1 MKVCARLRVVLGVHN
16 DGVEVVARPLIA
28 RRWIGEDI
36 ALPFAHLGDT
46 GWRGHAMRRC
56 NGPALLDLR
65 CAAQGRSTVAILGH
79 EL

>member
-1 MKVCARLRVVLGVHN
+1 MKVFPRLRVVLGVHN
-16 DGVEVVARPLIA
+16 DGVEVVARPPIT

-36 ALPFAHLGDT
+36 ALPVAHLGDT

-65 CAAQGRSTVAILGH
+65 CAARERSTVAILGRQ
-79 EL
+79 L